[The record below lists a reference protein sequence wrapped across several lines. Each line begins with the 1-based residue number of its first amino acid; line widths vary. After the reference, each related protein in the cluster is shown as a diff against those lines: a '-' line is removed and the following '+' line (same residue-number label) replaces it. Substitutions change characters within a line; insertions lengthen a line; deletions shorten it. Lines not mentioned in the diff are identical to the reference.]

1 VGFSGKTVPAV
12 GTRSAYALA
21 QLAVL
26 YFIKME
32 GKILTKKT
40 DEHRSDDY

>member
-1 VGFSGKTVPAV
+1 VDFSGKTVPAV

-26 YFIKME
+26 YLIKM
-32 GKILTKKT
+32 GRKF
-40 DEHRSDDY
+40 